1 MCVVTSVKPSAL
13 KRLQAATMG
22 DVIGNIEEIRTAKM
36 GRTPSMTC
44 LVQVGNEALIMVRS
58 LLPGRQFSVLVRG
71 TNQPIL
77 STIQKCLHH
86 LILQS
91 YQAMCEMAYFGTMGR
106 NRISSTTKR
115 ETPCTCEDLTGSFTK
130 ELRLISFTFVNYYF
144 YFSR

>member
-1 MCVVTSVKPSAL
+1 
-13 KRLQAATMG
+13 MG

-91 YQAMCEMAYFGTMGR
+91 YQAMCEMAYFCTMGR
-106 NRISSTTKR
+106 NRITSNAMRK
-115 ETPCTCEDLTGSFTK
+115 TPCTCEDLTGSFTK
-130 ELRLISFTFVNYYF
+130 EIRLFLYDKKALLK
-144 YFSR
+144 FSVYIAGKHKEK